1 MSHKPENAT
10 VTPQMVYETMKEVT
24 EYAGTEIFSD
34 EFAKA
39 LNKRLANRDRERES
53 KPDRTDEPVAFAIE
67 TAGGDLHDGE
77 RVLFSSSVDARDR
90 ADELNDEY
98 PEDMYRVAPLYRS
111 VPLVASIRA
120 ESHAQAIR
128 QAADRIRRFRGWMA
142 EDFEEQLIAAV
153 LALAPA
159 ARSETPTKEPR

>member
-1 MSHKPENAT
+1 MSEWEDAKKFVADHEMCSWSRLIPAL
-10 VTPQMVYETMKEVT
+10 
-24 EYAGTEIFSD
+24 AA
-34 EFAKA
+34 EF
-39 LNKRLANRDRERES
+39 
-53 KPDRTDEPVAFAIE
+53 
-67 TAGGDLHDGE
+67 
-77 RVLFSSSVDARDR
+77 
-90 ADELNDEY
+90 
-98 PEDMYRVAPLYRS
+98 
-111 VPLVASIRA
+111 ASIRA